1 MSRIF
6 VCALLLALVVPMCRL
21 QGQDPQ
27 TAQQQSQTALQQSQ
41 TALQQSQTALQQS
54 QTAAQQSQTAQQQSQ
69 IAQQQAQHARQ
80 AVPQSDQP
88 TPATHDAELRDKQT
102 ERLHDS
108 REVLKAALNEKTGI
122 AKNLTERAKCVVVI
136 PSVKKAAFAFGVDYG
151 RGAMSCRLGENF
163 DGPWSAPSMV
173 KLGGG
178 NFGLQ
183 IGVSAKDLVLLIL
196 NERGVNSLLRTK
208 SRVGGD
214 AALAAGPFGRTLDAS
229 TDLGMRAQML
239 AYSRTGGAFAGVS
252 INGGTLRPDNPGND
266 ALYGRE
272 LTAKEIVRSGEV
284 PVPAAG
290 RPLIQLLDQTKD
302 VAVAPKAGDHNK

>member
-6 VCALLLALVVPMCRL
+6 VCALLLALVPACSL
-21 QGQDPQ
+21 QGQEPQ

-54 QTAAQQSQTAQQQSQ
+54 QTAAQQSQTALQQSQ
-69 IAQQQAQHARQ
+69 VAQQQAQHARENL
-80 AVPQSDQP
+80 PQSDKGV
-88 TPATHDAELRDKQT
+88 PATHDAELRDKQT
-102 ERLHDS
+102 ERLHDA

-136 PSVKKAAFAFGVDYG
+136 PSVKKAAVAFGVDYG

-173 KLGGG
+173 KMGGA

-183 IGVSAKDLVLLIL
+183 VGVSAKDLVLLIL
-196 NERGVNSLLRTK
+196 NERGVNSLLRTN

-239 AYSRTGGAFAGVS
+239 AYSRTGGVFAGVS
-252 INGGTLRPDNPGND
+252 INGGTLRPDNDGND

-290 RPLIQLLDQTKD
+290 RPLIQMLDQTKD